1 MTDAQFSA
9 GKDQLIVASYSKL
22 TDDRMENDH
31 AFIGVVCVWNSR
43 ALFGPNMYGNM
54 FELAYSV
61 CIITPLGLNFST
73 FL

>member
-43 ALFGPNMYGNM
+43 ALFGPNMYGNT
-54 FELAYSV
+54 
-61 CIITPLGLNFST
+61 CLN
-73 FL
+73 